1 MKDSWILL
9 DIDGTISPKGRL
21 PSREKVHVGSG
32 PSGNVAIP
40 ESMASRV
47 AALVE
52 NPDIRLAWYTMWGDD
67 ANEIVA
73 PALGMEP
80 LPVIPYAGGHDAPAF
95 LKATGLLQWKEAGRH
110 EGRFAILDDDP
121 PEGVDLP
128 TDVRVFA
135 VDSRKGLQQ
144 ADIDSALS
152 WLAQE

>member
-52 NPDIRLAWYTMWGDD
+52 NPNIRLAWYTMWGDD

-73 PALGMEP
+73 PVLGMKS
-80 LPVIPYAGGHDAPAF
+80 LPVIPYAGGYDAPAF
-95 LKATGLLQWKEAGRH
+95 LKATGFLEWREAGHH

-128 TDVRVFA
+128 ADVRVFA
-135 VDSRKGLQQ
+135 VDTLRGLQQ